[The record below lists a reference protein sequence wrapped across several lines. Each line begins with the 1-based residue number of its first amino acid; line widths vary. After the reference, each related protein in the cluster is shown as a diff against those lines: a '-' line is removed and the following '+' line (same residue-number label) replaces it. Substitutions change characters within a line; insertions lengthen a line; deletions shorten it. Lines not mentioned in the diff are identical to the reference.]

1 MLWFSHMEIEKSA
14 CVKKKKRSKI
24 KVVTMKCHRCGCEFL
39 TSVGSKVALSLPK
52 VYVIELPVPE
62 KMIGTKTPM
71 MVEHASCR
79 IGKRKKS

>member
-1 MLWFSHMEIEKSA
+1 
-14 CVKKKKRSKI
+14 
-24 KVVTMKCHRCGCEFL
+24 MKCHRCGCEFL

-62 KMIGTKTPM
+62 KMTGTKTPT

>member
-1 MLWFSHMEIEKSA
+1 MEIEKII
-14 CVKKKKRSKI
+14 VPVLYKKKKI
-24 KVVTMKCHRCGCEFL
+24 KVVTMKCHRCGCEFP

-62 KMIGTKTPM
+62 KMTGTKTPM
-71 MVEHASCR
+71 MAEHASCR